1 MGDKVLKLKNIRKTY
16 QDLVAVD
23 NLSFEVKDGEIFGLL
38 GENGAGKTTT
48 FRMIMGLLEPDN
60 GSILLDGQ
68 KIDYSITDKI
78 GFVTEERSLLT
89 KLTVKEQVLY
99 YGALKGMSNNEII
112 KELDY
117 WLDKFEIKEY
127 ENKKIKEL
135 SKGNQQKIQFISAVI
150 NQPKLLILD
159 EPFTGLDPIN
169 VKMLKDAVYELKEKG
184 TSIIFSSHQME
195 YIEEF
200 CEKLV
205 ILVKGKTIV
214 EGYLEEIKNSYG
226 IRKILLNVLDYDI
239 EKLSKIK
246 GVNSINKKYDYYE
259 INIDN
264 ESTVDLI
271 FKEIK
276 KYKVLK
282 FDAVKPTLN
291 DIFIEKVGAFHE

>member
-1 MGDKVLKLKNIRKTY
+1 MLKLKNIRKTY

-205 ILVKGKTIV
+205 ILVKGKTIL